1 MSGVGETLVKS
12 KTALQLEIPA
22 NRRPGVFNVLDMGV
36 TASASV
42 PCTAALQRVIDA
54 CAAAGGGT
62 VLIPSGSYLTG
73 TLWMR
78 SNITLQ
84 LEAGAKLMGVP
95 DVAAFPI
102 VVSKWE
108 GSAKPSHAAL
118 IAADG
123 VENIAIIGRGEVDGG
138 GEFWWDL
145 ERRNLLRHY
154 RPAIIRLI
162 NCKNVLIDGISMSNS
177 GFWTLNPVGCD
188 NVTVNRVTIK
198 NPPDSPNTDGI
209 NPDSC
214 SNVHISNCH
223 IDVGDD
229 CVSIKAG
236 TEDDGRG
243 VARPCENITI
253 TNCTMHRGHGGV
265 VMGSETHGSIRNV
278 VISNC
283 VFCETDRGIRFKS
296 RRGRGGVV
304 EDVRVSNIVMDG
316 VHCPIVINL
325 FYGCGAWDASRVTDQ
340 SIHAVD
346 QGTPKFRRLRFSNI
360 TARRAKFAAAYVI
373 GLPEMFVEDICFDDI
388 SLYLDPTNTLGGPPA
403 MTPNAADMCR
413 AGVVIRNARNIKLRR
428 IDVVDQLGPA
438 VSITNAED
446 VVVQNLSAR
455 TDGEHPLVALEDVT
469 DIRSDWTPPPV
480 DGNGKLHSHRDA
492 SPRRPG
498 QLTNRR

>member
-1 MSGVGETLVKS
+1 MSGVGETIVKS
-12 KTALQLEIPA
+12 KAALQLEIPA

-36 TASASV
+36 MASASV
-42 PCTAALQRVIDA
+42 PCTGALQRVIDA

-62 VLIPSGSYLTG
+62 VLVPSGFYLTG

-95 DVAAFPI
+95 DVAAFPA

-118 IAADG
+118 IAGDG
-123 VENIAIIGRGEVDGG
+123 VENIAIIGRGEIDGG

-145 ERRNLLRHY
+145 ERRNLLRHN
-154 RPAIIRLI
+154 RPTIMRLI
-162 NCKNVLIDGISMSNS
+162 NCKNVLIDGILMSNS

-243 VARPCENITI
+243 AARPCENITI

-283 VFCETDRGIRFKS
+283 VFRDTDRGIRFKS

-340 SIHAVD
+340 SIQAVD

-373 GLPEMFVEDICFDDI
+373 GLPEMFVEDVCFDDI

-428 IDVVDQLGPA
+428 VDVVDQIGPA
-438 VSITNAED
+438 VSISNAED

-455 TDGEHPLVALEDVT
+455 SDGEHPLVALEDVSE
-469 DIRSDWTPPPV
+469 IRSDWTPPPA
-480 DGNGKLHSHRDA
+480 DGNGKLHGHRDA
-492 SPRRPG
+492 STRRPG
-498 QLTNRR
+498 QLANRR